1 MLMQPS
7 PPTTPSTYAPS
18 ISGSDGATRAAE
30 TFLSLLAAADFGG
43 IARLF
48 ADKAVVDQPVWG
60 TARGRA
66 EIQVMVSRAGGW
78 LADRKAA
85 VRHVATTSNG
95 QRAVAELAL
104 RLAIDGRSI
113 ELPVAVVAES
123 RAECVSAIRT
133 YHSTWPMRGT
143 HGLRTPVLPHDPAI
157 VVPGIFEHYQ
167 RALAAGDLEGIL
179 DAYEDDGYAREPS
192 AGEYV
197 YRGKARLRQIYTM
210 QFMRGGIP
218 LEYCSLTD
226 DGSRCAIEYNCVRWG
241 KTEIIPQAGIA
252 VYERGK
258 TGRVAA
264 ARIYDDISPP
274 GPPA

>member
-1 MLMQPS
+1 MQPAPRS
-7 PPTTPSTYAPS
+7 TLTTNAPA
-18 ISGSDGATRAAE
+18 GADAAVHAAE
-30 TFLSLLAAADFGG
+30 SFLALLAAADSGA
-43 IARLF
+43 IARLV
-48 ADKAVVDQPVWG
+48 ADKAVIDQPLWG

-66 EIQVMVSRAGGW
+66 EIRVMVSRAGGW
-78 LADRKAA
+78 LADRKAEA
-85 VRHVATTSNG
+85 RLVATTSNG
-95 QRAVAELAL
+95 WRAVAELSL
-104 RLAIDGRSI
+104 KLAIDGRSVD
-113 ELPVAVVAES
+113 LPVAVVAES
-123 RAECVSAIRT
+123 RQGSVCAIRT
-133 YHSTWPMRGT
+133 YHSTWPMTGS
-143 HGLRTPVLPHDPAI
+143 HGLRTTVLAHDPTI

-197 YRGKARLRQIYTM
+197 YRGKARLRQVYTM
-210 QFMRGGIP
+210 QFLRGGIP

-226 DGSRCAIEYNCVRWG
+226 DGLRCAIEYNCVRWG

-274 GPPA
+274 SPRA